1 MRADDLLTIGEVAE
15 RCGIATSAIRY
26 YEDRQLIT
34 ATRTTGGHRRFT
46 RDTIRRI
53 AFIGAAQAVGRSLDE
68 ISEAFADVPDG
79 RTPTQRDWT
88 RIAAQWRPRLDDQ
101 IAQLTRLRDQL
112 DACIGCG
119 CLSLERCAIYN
130 AGDEA
135 AVNGPG
141 PRFLLGDQSRVAE
154 PPETP
159 SR

>member
-1 MRADDLLTIGEVAE
+1 MMRADDLLTIGEVAD

-26 YEDRQLIT
+26 YEERELI
-34 ATRTTGGHRRFT
+34 ASTRSSGGQRRFP

-68 ISEAFADVPDG
+68 VAEAFADIPDG
-79 RTPTQRDWT
+79 RAPSQKDWT
-88 RIAAQWRPRLDDQ
+88 RIAAQWRPRLDAQ
-101 IAQLTRLRDQL
+101 IEQLIRLRDQF

-130 AGDEA
+130 AGDGA

-141 PRFLLGDQSRVAE
+141 PRFLLGDQS
-154 PPETP
+154 P